1 MPFLLLSAQVTRGK
15 MNSKKKGNK
24 TKKRISIFMP
34 LTRLEKIYLVI
45 WEKNWMLKISLIFFV
60 IALVAEICNKCSS
73 FQPPAWLILNPSKIE
88 TITDIGFTIWT
99 FSTALVTF
107 FLGYVRDKRYG
118 IQIIDIILSGDKAYF
133 RLSITAA
140 VFTAE
145 LIALIVGTVYNLAS
159 LAALTLA
166 AHLLWMIY
174 FFMMICCET
183 SSGIIQNRVI
193 DKCRRQLSDD
203 GTVSN
208 ILYLFMRNI
217 TYEDDS
223 EADTLMQIVEQ
234 IHVTS
239 SGTKSERD
247 FISECT
253 AYMLQKIHNKNMG
266 YAIICRWLLS
276 KKNNYIREGIF
287 QGLLDNQYMD
297 FCPDIRDISTVS
309 FPDREKTILWGI
321 LYNEIRSLNKDQ
333 KYRQFLRRDLWDA
346 LCPGWCDKNMTE
358 ALEMWYTLIH
368 DYSPS
373 KFNGEESG
381 RQDLMLNMLWNILS
395 YERRN

>member
-24 TKKRISIFMP
+24 TKKRISILMP

-183 SSGIIQNRVI
+183 SSDIIQNRVI

-203 GTVSN
+203 G
-208 ILYLFMRNI
+208 
-217 TYEDDS
+217 
-223 EADTLMQIVEQ
+223 
-234 IHVTS
+234 
-239 SGTKSERD
+239 
-247 FISECT
+247 
-253 AYMLQKIHNKNMG
+253 
-266 YAIICRWLLS
+266 
-276 KKNNYIREGIF
+276 
-287 QGLLDNQYMD
+287 
-297 FCPDIRDISTVS
+297 TVS

-373 KFNGEESG
+373 KFNGEGSG